1 MRVCLLF
8 LSVFLSLFMSC
19 SFSPVESV
27 EEDSEIINVES
38 FLQDVFSCDDVDGL
52 SVDWREAKSGLTRRT
67 ISSNL
72 VAEVIF
78 DGYHGSSL
86 SDGISEIESGTIE
99 IDFTVNGTADLDT
112 ATFDDFSISTIEDLK
127 VVHETGNRIE
137 NAVFTGRGNAAGTE
151 ISVSYSNGI
160 EVTVSGDIHI
170 DVDVNITINTGTG
183 ESESGTKLLEADVEP
198 IDGLEIE
205 SGSIFTPSDYI
216 ITLYF
221 SDGSSKELSGSDDV
235 LIPYSPVIDKENFK
249 VLVSYENQTV
259 VSEIAYDFPVILP
272 KAPVSGTIRQTADFL
287 TGQFDLSEF
296 EVKIT
301 YNDGSVLVQ
310 NLSSL
315 GITVSVSDDF
325 SRISATVGVNEKGEL
340 IEAKTSVVYYNISH
354 LAVSGPAVF
363 EVDDPDSFDIPESD
377 VSVTAYYYDS
387 TGALCSMSL
396 KTDEYRIEDI
406 ELAGESS
413 KATVVAL
420 VGGTG
425 ASADFTFNA
434 RPSKYI
440 VGGSIMQTG
449 DFLIGQTFDSSK
461 FTVNLVYNDG
471 QVVSD
476 NGTIEVNLDEGNTVR
491 AGSTVSAFIG
501 KTPNGSD
508 IISRAAIAVYDIA
521 RITCSAPSS
530 FIVDDPASFDIPES
544 AVSVTAH
551 YYDSTGALCSMS
563 LKTDE
568 YRIEDIELAG
578 ESSKA
583 TVVALVGGTGASADF
598 TFNARPSKYI
608 VGGSIMQTGDF
619 LIGQTFDSSKFTVNL
634 VYNDGQ
640 VVSDN
645 GTIEVNLDEGNT
657 VRAGSTVSAFIGK
670 TPNGSDIISRA
681 AIAVYDIARIT
692 CSAPSSF
699 IVDDPA
705 SFDIPESAVSVTAY
719 YYDSTGAL
727 CSMSLKTDEY
737 RIEDIELAGESSKAT
752 VVALVGGSGVSADFT
767 FNARPLR
774 YVIGGLIIQ
783 TGDFLIGQTFDPS
796 KFEVLITYDDGSART
811 ISGDGIVVLDEGS
824 VVKNGSKVIAE
835 IGQDFMGNDINVQA
849 AMMAFDIIS
858 IDVTGPSSYPKGT
871 DIPEADLS
879 VTAHYIGNELEEK
892 LMLLDP
898 SEFLIVPDS
907 TIYENGEG
915 ASSSDPEVAAMITVR
930 STLENNIIESQF
942 SYIETY

>member
-38 FLQDVFSCDDVDGL
+38 FLQDVFSSDDVDGL

-112 ATFDDFSISTIEDLK
+112 ATFNDFSISTIEDLK

-183 ESESGTKLLEADVEP
+183 ESESGTKLLAADVEP

-221 SDGSSKELSGSDDV
+221 SDGSSKELIGSDDV

-259 VSEIAYDFPVILP
+259 VSEIVYDFPVILP

-325 SRISATVGVNEKGEL
+325 SRISVTVGVNEKGEL

-354 LAVSGPAVF
+354 LAVSGPAVFEVDDPASFDIPESDVSVTAYYYNSAGTLCSMQLKPDEYRIEDIELAGENSKATVAALVGGNGISADFTFNARPSRYIVGGSIIQTGDFLIGQTFDSSKFTVNLLYNDGRVVSDNGTIEVSLDEGNTVRAGSTVSAFVGKNQNGEWIEVKTSIVYYNISHIEVSGPAVF

-420 VGGTG
+420 VGGNG
-425 ASADFTFNA
+425 ISADFTFNA
-434 RPSKYI
+434 RPSRYI
-440 VGGSIMQTG
+440 V
-449 DFLIGQTFDSSK
+449 
-461 FTVNLVYNDG
+461 
-471 QVVSD
+471 
-476 NGTIEVNLDEGNTVR
+476 
-491 AGSTVSAFIG
+491 
-501 KTPNGSD
+501 
-508 IISRAAIAVYDIA
+508 
-521 RITCSAPSS
+521 
-530 FIVDDPASFDIPES
+530 
-544 AVSVTAH
+544 
-551 YYDSTGALCSMS
+551 
-563 LKTDE
+563 
-568 YRIEDIELAG
+568 
-578 ESSKA
+578 
-583 TVVALVGGTGASADF
+583 
-598 TFNARPSKYI
+598 
-608 VGGSIMQTGDF
+608 
-619 LIGQTFDSSKFTVNL
+619 
-634 VYNDGQ
+634 
-640 VVSDN
+640 
-645 GTIEVNLDEGNT
+645 
-657 VRAGSTVSAFIGK
+657 
-670 TPNGSDIISRA
+670 
-681 AIAVYDIARIT
+681 
-692 CSAPSSF
+692 
-699 IVDDPA
+699 
-705 SFDIPESAVSVTAY
+705 
-719 YYDSTGAL
+719 
-727 CSMSLKTDEY
+727 
-737 RIEDIELAGESSKAT
+737 
-752 VVALVGGSGVSADFT
+752 
-767 FNARPLR
+767 
-774 YVIGGLIIQ
+774 GGLIIQ
-783 TGDFLIGQTFDPS
+783 TGDFLVGQTFDPS

-835 IGQDFMGNDINVQA
+835 IGQDFRGNDITVQA
-849 AMMAFDIIS
+849 TMMTFDIIS
-858 IDVTGPSSYPKGT
+858 IDVTGPESYQKGA
-871 DIPEADLS
+871 DIPETDLT

-892 LMLLDP
+892 LMQLDP

-915 ASSSDPEVAAMITVR
+915 ASSSEPEVAAMITVR
-930 STLENNIIESQF
+930 TTLENNVIESQF

>member
-38 FLQDVFSCDDVDGL
+38 FLLDVFSSDDVDGL

-183 ESESGTKLLEADVEP
+183 ESESGTKLLAADVEP

-221 SDGSSKELSGSDDV
+221 SDGSSKELIGSDDV

-259 VSEIAYDFPVILP
+259 VSEIVYDFPVILP
-272 KAPVSGTIRQTADFL
+272 KIPVSGTIRQTADFL

-296 EVKIT
+296 EVEIT

-325 SRISATVGVNEKGEL
+325 SRISVTVGANENGEL

-363 EVDDPDSFDIPESD
+363 EVDDPASFDIPESD

-387 TGALCSMSL
+387 TGALYSM
-396 KTDEYRIEDI
+396 
-406 ELAGESS
+406 
-413 KATVVAL
+413 
-420 VGGTG
+420 
-425 ASADFTFNA
+425 
-434 RPSKYI
+434 P
-440 VGGSIMQTG
+440 
-449 DFLIGQTFDSSK
+449 
-461 FTVNLVYNDG
+461 
-471 QVVSD
+471 
-476 NGTIEVNLDEGNTVR
+476 
-491 AGSTVSAFIG
+491 
-501 KTPNGSD
+501 
-508 IISRAAIAVYDIA
+508 
-521 RITCSAPSS
+521 
-530 FIVDDPASFDIPES
+530 
-544 AVSVTAH
+544 
-551 YYDSTGALCSMS
+551 
-563 LKTDE
+563 
-568 YRIEDIELAG
+568 
-578 ESSKA
+578 
-583 TVVALVGGTGASADF
+583 
-598 TFNARPSKYI
+598 
-608 VGGSIMQTGDF
+608 
-619 LIGQTFDSSKFTVNL
+619 
-634 VYNDGQ
+634 
-640 VVSDN
+640 
-645 GTIEVNLDEGNT
+645 
-657 VRAGSTVSAFIGK
+657 
-670 TPNGSDIISRA
+670 
-681 AIAVYDIARIT
+681 
-692 CSAPSSF
+692 
-699 IVDDPA
+699 
-705 SFDIPESAVSVTAY
+705 
-719 YYDSTGAL
+719 
-727 CSMSLKTDEY
+727 LKTDEY

-752 VVALVGGSGVSADFT
+752 VVALVGGSGVSVCRF
-767 FNARPLR
+767 
-774 YVIGGLIIQ
+774 YIQ
-783 TGDFLIGQTFDPS
+783 CKT
-796 KFEVLITYDDGSART
+796 
-811 ISGDGIVVLDEGS
+811 
-824 VVKNGSKVIAE
+824 VKIYYWW
-835 IGQDFMGNDINVQA
+835 IN
-849 AMMAFDIIS
+849 
-858 IDVTGPSSYPKGT
+858 
-871 DIPEADLS
+871 
-879 VTAHYIGNELEEK
+879 H
-892 LMLLDP
+892 
-898 SEFLIVPDS
+898 
-907 TIYENGEG
+907 
-915 ASSSDPEVAAMITVR
+915 SDW
-930 STLENNIIESQF
+930 
-942 SYIETY
+942 